1 MSETLKEKI
10 ERSIDLLRS
19 NEPQDGYALAFSGGK
34 DSVVIKQL
42 AIEADVK
49 FKPFYSV
56 TTIDY
61 PELVQYIKVF
71 HKDVFWVHN
80 PRGGFFKRL
89 KERGFFPT
97 RRCRWCCGE
106 YKEQSLKEYDAKLIG
121 VRAAESAR
129 RKKLWKDVVSDWN
142 KPTRKF
148 VCSIVNWE
156 DEDVWEFIRLRKLPY
171 CELYDKGYKRLG
183 CLNCPMQTAKRRRAE
198 MKRYP
203 RFENAFIKTA
213 ELTWEKWHNHINK
226 NGKPHISSRFKSGKQ
241 WYEWWCSDLGIEAYF
256 QEDCKMELMFVGTD
270 ESEAV

>member
-1 MSETLKEKI
+1 MTAL
-10 ERSIDLLRS
+10 DL
-19 NEPQDGYALAFSGGK
+19 FSGIGGF
-34 DSVVIKQL
+34 SLAAHRAGLEVV
-42 AIEADVK
+42 AHCEIEPFPQAVLGYRFPNIPIFRDVK
-49 FKPFYSV
+49 EITKETFY
-56 TTIDY
+56 
-61 PELVQYIKVF
+61 
-71 HKDVFWVHN
+71 
-80 PRGGFFKRL
+80 
-89 KERGFFPT
+89 ERTG
-97 RRCRWCCGE
+97 RRT
-106 YKEQSLKEYDAKLIG
+106 
-121 VRAAESAR
+121 V
-129 RKKLWKDVVSDWN
+129 DVVSDWN

-256 QEDCKMELMFVGTD
+256 QEDCQMELMFVGTD